1 MPERSKYLAEYLFN
15 PAVKSTAI
23 EEAMQATIRLMSDP
37 DNEEAGEKLNKMLDK
52 VLAAVEANMFGPS
65 PRLTDEEND

>member
-37 DNEEAGEKLNKMLDK
+37 DNEKLGEKLNKN
-52 VLAAVEANMFGPS
+52 A
-65 PRLTDEEND
+65 